1 MWLCGALVCK
11 RKKDLLCDYRGKYL
25 LFHIQN
31 CSKKRSK
38 RDSYSNFPGFVS
50 NTSTR
55 LWQSL
60 LRAVF
65 TATALA
71 TFSSVSADL
80 VFATSQRSTV
90 QELATTEGSQA
101 LNREIEL
108 KFTQALQ
115 LTERGA
121 WEEAES
127 AWSAVLDLDPEN
139 GAALS
144 NRGLVRISLNRLDD
158 ALADL
163 QRAVRLSPD
172 EPVLHENLGT
182 IYEARNDWDA
192 ALREYGTVLQLEPN
206 NATALLSRGN
216 VHISRGEYPAAL
228 ADYEAAASAETGL
241 VASREKMAL
250 VMAQLGRSDESIQVL
265 RQVVRK
271 YPAYAEAHA
280 ALAAVLWGARHDYLG
295 AEDQWARIQNDDMRD
310 QLSDRE
316 TLRGYLRWP
325 PRMIQYL
332 NDFLN
337 LRTASGEI
345 ESAGFVP

>member
-1 MWLCGALVCK
+1 MAVALACSFHGNSFGDFFFCFCGPRLCGK
-11 RKKDLLCDYRGKYL
+11 
-25 LFHIQN
+25 
-31 CSKKRSK
+31 
-38 RDSYSNFPGFVS
+38 P
-50 NTSTR
+50 T
-55 LWQSL
+55 
-60 LRAVF
+60 
-65 TATALA
+65 
-71 TFSSVSADL
+71 
-80 VFATSQRSTV
+80 
-90 QELATTEGSQA
+90 
-101 LNREIEL
+101 LN
-108 KFTQALQ
+108 
-115 LTERGA
+115 
-121 WEEAES
+121 S
-127 AWSAVLDLDPEN
+127 
-139 GAALS
+139 
-144 NRGLVRISLNRLDD
+144 
-158 ALADL
+158 
-163 QRAVRLSPD
+163 
-172 EPVLHENLGT
+172 
-182 IYEARNDWDA
+182 
-192 ALREYGTVLQLEPN
+192 
-206 NATALLSRGN
+206 
-216 VHISRGEYPAAL
+216 AL